1 MKCLEDPSD
10 DLIQQIDYGRCA
22 KGTQLLDGSIMK
34 GDSSGDIGLFCQSL
48 LHQLNSEYGD
58 TFFIVTGEEAITIEK
73 DVGLV
78 RAVTSRDQD
87 VR

>member
-1 MKCLEDPSD
+1 
-10 DLIQQIDYGRCA
+10 
-22 KGTQLLDGSIMK
+22 
-34 GDSSGDIGLFCQSL
+34 

-58 TFFIVTGEEAITIEK
+58 TFFMVTGEEAITIEK